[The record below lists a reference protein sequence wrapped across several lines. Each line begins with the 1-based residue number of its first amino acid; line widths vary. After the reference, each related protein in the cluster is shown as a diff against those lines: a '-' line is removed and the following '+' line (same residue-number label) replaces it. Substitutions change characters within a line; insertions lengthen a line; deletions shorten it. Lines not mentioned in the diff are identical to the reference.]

1 MARIYGGEIENFSQ
15 VVVLYY
21 LRVWP
26 PDVSVFIMHRKGS
39 HVLIFL
45 LPVLLLQTACRL
57 ERREDF
63 DFSVDQPL
71 RCGIFKSYYFVRQ
84 ISEEVY
90 PDLGLV
96 LANRRRLALEP
107 QRAEALEKHARHCTE
122 LCEVRKDQLRLMQE
136 AIKAKLALNEIK
148 GDLRLL
154 AKEVREF
161 EAAKLEWL
169 KEHAARYH
177 AGLAELTEGQ
187 RALWAPA
194 ESYLKHLPPVVH

>member
-1 MARIYGGEIENFSQ
+1 
-15 VVVLYY
+15 
-21 LRVWP
+21 
-26 PDVSVFIMHRKGS
+26 MHRKGGR
-39 HVLIFL
+39 VLVFL
-45 LPVLLLQTACRL
+45 LPFLLSQVACRL

-63 DFSVDQPL
+63 DFSADQPL

-96 LANRRRLALEP
+96 LANRKRLALEP
-107 QRAEALEKHARHCTE
+107 QRAAAVETHARHCTE

-161 EAAKLEWL
+161 EAAKAEWL
-169 KEHAARYH
+169 KEHAARYRT
-177 AGLAELTEGQ
+177 GLLELTEPQ

-194 ESYLKHLPPVVH
+194 ESFLKRFPPAAN

>member
-1 MARIYGGEIENFSQ
+1 MLHLG
-15 VVVLYY
+15 
-21 LRVWP
+21 
-26 PDVSVFIMHRKGS
+26 
-39 HVLIFL
+39 
-45 LPVLLLQTACRL
+45 CRL

-63 DFSVDQPL
+63 DFSADQPL

-84 ISEEVY
+84 ISEQVY

-96 LANRRRLALEP
+96 LANRRRLALAP
-107 QRAEALEKHARHCTE
+107 QQIEAVEKHARHCTE
-122 LCEVRKDQLRLMQE
+122 LCELRKDELRLMQE

-161 EAAKLEWL
+161 DAAKAVWL
-169 KEHAARYH
+169 SEHAARYR

-194 ESYLKHLPPVVH
+194 ESFLKPLPPLR